1 MVNSLTGEFLELFHM
16 PSLFFKNDLFL
27 YPEGNSNFILPYY
40 GKRKKW
46 LKKKMTKEERRDGEE
61 GWKKGK

>member
-46 LKKKMTKEERRDGEE
+46 LKKNDEIRKEALE
-61 GWKKGK
+61 GKIKK